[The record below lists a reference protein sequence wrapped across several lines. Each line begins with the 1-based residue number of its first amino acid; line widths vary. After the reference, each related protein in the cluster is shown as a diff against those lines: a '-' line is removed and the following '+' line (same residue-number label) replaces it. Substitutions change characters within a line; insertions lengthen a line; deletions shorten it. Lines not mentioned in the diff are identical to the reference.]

1 MLHTGDSEDEDEDE
15 DSPLEGCLVCVNCA
29 VRSAKVDASRVCRAA
44 TAEWVLAEVTSL
56 RFIGHL
62 MALPSLTPSPSDTRA
77 IWTLR
82 AMSNETRLSWL
93 QALVQRGCLASAQC
107 RAPVFTTSECQ
118 ARHERPCPVP
128 RHTALGL
135 RSSNRGRHRIRPGR
149 ASHGPEAGT
158 ARDGHCAA
166 PLL

>member
-1 MLHTGDSEDEDEDE
+1 MLYTGDSEDEDEDE

-29 VRSAKVDASRVCRAA
+29 VRSAKVDVSRVCRAA

-62 MALPSLTPSPSDTRA
+62 SALPSLTPSPSDTRA

-93 QALVQRGCLASAQC
+93 QAQVHRRCPASAKC
-107 RAPVFTTSECQ
+107 PRARVYYE
-118 ARHERPCPVP
+118 
-128 RHTALGL
+128 
-135 RSSNRGRHRIRPGR
+135 
-149 ASHGPEAGT
+149 
-158 ARDGHCAA
+158 
-166 PLL
+166 